1 MKTSLPISLWRLS
14 GGGSVGLHRL
24 GLLSGLLRFRRVAPA
39 GLLRHLL
46 LGLGVVALVIVT
58 RSAAN
63 FVGIDALDVVPRS
76 QSKSSRRHL
85 LEQRVRFPDL
95 AVKCRRDGI
104 LGCFAALRY
113 ETFKGQS

>member
-1 MKTSLPISLWRLS
+1 
-14 GGGSVGLHRL
+14 
-24 GLLSGLLRFRRVAPA
+24 
-39 GLLRHLL
+39 
-46 LGLGVVALVIVT
+46 
-58 RSAAN
+58 
-63 FVGIDALDVVPRS
+63 VVPRS